1 MNVISVHLRP
11 VEYFR
16 VQFDVDKYGYSGFTW
31 KIINLMPTLQKKWN
45 QEEEELTH
53 PSRELS
59 Q

>member
-31 KIINLMPTLQKKWN
+31 KIINLMPTLQSTGMKSRIRRVN
-45 QEEEELTH
+45 
-53 PSRELS
+53 PSK
-59 Q
+59 